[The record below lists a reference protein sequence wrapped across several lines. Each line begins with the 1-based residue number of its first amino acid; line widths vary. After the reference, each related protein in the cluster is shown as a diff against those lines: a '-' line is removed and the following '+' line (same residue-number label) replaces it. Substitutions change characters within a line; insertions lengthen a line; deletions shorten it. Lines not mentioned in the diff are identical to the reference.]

1 MESPLLSI
9 VVPTKD
15 RYFYLKRLILLLDS
29 FSFDSFE
36 MVIQDNTKDNSE
48 ILCFLENH
56 HFAFVKY
63 FHTAEQLSVSKN
75 SDLAILHSSGEYV
88 CFIGDDDGVSQY
100 ILDCVVWMKRNNID
114 ALRQEKPIF
123 YYWPDYCD
131 LKYKLS
137 GSLSFEMFTQNAYLQ
152 DPLSSYE
159 RLANRAFADLSG
171 MPRVY
176 NGIVR
181 RVVLDE
187 IYRLGNTFFPGPSP
201 DMANAVALCFFVEKF
216 VIVDFPIIIAGACKS
231 AGGGAR
237 LLKNLIG
244 KIEDQPFLPTNIK
257 NVWDKRIPYLWASET
272 IWPESAIEALR
283 YVGRDDLIDKINFN
297 KILAR
302 FFIYH
307 KRYFSDAFHL
317 ASNKL
322 GFIWWTF
329 SLCSM
334 LGWKYMNRYVSYLI
348 SKKIEG
354 RITYKNVEDIVK
366 AHKLLAMRVEKVI
379 ARYPNNNCNI

>member
-1 MESPLLSI
+1 MKSPLLSI

-15 RYFYLKRLILLLDS
+15 RYFYLKKLILLLDG

-36 MVIQDNTKDNSE
+36 MIIQDNTKDNNE
-48 ILCFLENH
+48 ILLFLRDGKYD
-56 HFAFVKY
+56 FIKY
-63 FHTAEQLSVSKN
+63 FHVREQLSVSEN

-88 CFIGDDDGVSQY
+88 CFIGDDDGVTQY
-100 ILDCVVWMKRNNID
+100 IWDCVVWMKKNDID

-137 GSLSFEMFTQNAYLQ
+137 ASLSFEKFTQNAYLQ
-152 DPLSSYE
+152 DPLNSYK
-159 RLANRAFADLSG
+159 RLTNRAFADLKG

-181 RVVLDE
+181 RVVLDK

-201 DMANAVALCFFVEKF
+201 DMANAVALCFFVSKF
-216 VIVDFPIIIAGACKS
+216 VIADFPIIIAGAGKS

-244 KIEDQPFLPTNIK
+244 RIEDQPFLPTNIK
-257 NVWDKRIPYLWASET
+257 EIWDRRIPYLWASET
-272 IWPESAIEALR
+272 IWPESAVEALR
-283 YVGRDDLIDKINFN
+283 YVGRNDLIDEIDFN

-302 FFIYH
+302 FSIYH
-307 KRYFSDAFHL
+307 RQYFIEAYRL

-322 GFIWWTF
+322 SFIGKIF
-329 SLCSM
+329 SLSLY
-334 LGWKYMNRYVSYLI
+334 LGVKYINRYFNYRV
-348 SKKIEG
+348 SKKIDG
-354 RITYKNVEDIVK
+354 KITYTNIENIVD
-366 AHKLLAMRVEKVI
+366 AHAQLIKCVKGVI
-379 ARYPNNNCNI
+379 AQYPNNNCNI